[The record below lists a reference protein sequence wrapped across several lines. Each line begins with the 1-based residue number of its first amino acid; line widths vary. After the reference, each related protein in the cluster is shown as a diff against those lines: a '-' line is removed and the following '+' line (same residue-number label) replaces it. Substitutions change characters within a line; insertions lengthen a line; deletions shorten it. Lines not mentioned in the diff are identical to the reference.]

1 MVSLRPKSITRQFV
15 IASVLIVAIAGACL
29 AFRAYLSYHAVGML
43 LLLGVSVIA
52 TRYDIYPVLA
62 AATLSALMLNFFF
75 IPPLYTFHINT
86 GEDLLMLLIYFII
99 AVLNTIFT
107 FRIKQ
112 EERKNHERAERRNA
126 IRLYNTLF
134 NSLSH
139 ELKTPIT
146 TVMAAADTLADE
158 RINNDTARMLAGEIQ
173 VAAQRL
179 NSQVENLLA
188 MSRLES
194 GMLRLQKDWCDIT
207 DMLYTI
213 ARQQPS
219 THTVEVK
226 TADSLPL
233 IKIDAGLVVQIV
245 ENIVRNATNYTLP
258 GTIVTITAD
267 YTDGACII
275 TVADDGPGLPADALE
290 QVFEK
295 FYRGN
300 GSKAGGTGLGLSI
313 AKGFAE
319 AHGGN
324 VKAENNNG
332 AVFTVTLPAESTYIN
347 RLKNE

>member
-1 MVSLRPKSITRQFV
+1 MVSLRPKSITLQFV

-62 AATLSALMLNFFF
+62 AATLSAMMLNFFF
-75 IPPLYTFHINT
+75 IPPLYTLHINT

-99 AVLNTIFT
+99 AVLNAIFT

-194 GMLRLQKDWCDIT
+194 GMLCLQRDWCDIAE
-207 DMLYTI
+207 MLYSI
-213 ARQQPS
+213 ARQQPP

-233 IKIDAGLVVQIV
+233 VKIDAGLVVQIV
-245 ENIVRNATNYTLP
+245 ENIVRNAINYTP
-258 GTIVTITAD
+258 QGTIVTITAD

-275 TVADDGPGLPADALE
+275 TVAIMAPDFRQMP
-290 QVFEK
+290 
-295 FYRGN
+295 
-300 GSKAGGTGLGLSI
+300 S
-313 AKGFAE
+313 
-319 AHGGN
+319 
-324 VKAENNNG
+324 
-332 AVFTVTLPAESTYIN
+332 N
-347 RLKNE
+347 RYLKNFTEGTAAKREVQVLGCPLPKDLQRHTAEM